1 MGKKTF
7 SRIGKAEEYT
17 EGEPFYVSVGALSG
31 TSQGSSLSD
40 AIVQPDIKSR
50 KTAHAQL
57 GAYASKCNL
66 GASQKERPP
75 AGGHPPPE
83 NSLLYVRAGGKRLW
97 LLRHLQTKITG
108 RSDMKK
114 FISLILVAVLLMLA
128 IPTYVFATETDA
140 DTNTDT
146 NTGDTN
152 NESTVPTQTWAEAGK
167 YDLSWA
173 EDLITET
180 ATDGQSVVVDD
191 KIYTCKYVT
200 ETYEIDTVE
209 KLVGVAVL
217 ANAFYPTEDAE
228 GNVTYKGVE
237 SFS

>member
-1 MGKKTF
+1 
-7 SRIGKAEEYT
+7 
-17 EGEPFYVSVGALSG
+17 
-31 TSQGSSLSD
+31 
-40 AIVQPDIKSR
+40 
-50 KTAHAQL
+50 
-57 GAYASKCNL
+57 
-66 GASQKERPP
+66 
-75 AGGHPPPE
+75 
-83 NSLLYVRAGGKRLW
+83 
-97 LLRHLQTKITG
+97 
-108 RSDMKK
+108 MKK

-173 EDLITET
+173 EELITET

-217 ANAFYPTEDAE
+217 ANAFYPTKNAE
-228 GNVTYKGVE
+228 GNVTYKGIE
-237 SFS
+237 CYSGATFKLTAPEYDLS